1 MYITDNSIQL
11 LLYEFDKLHI
21 NNNHQN
27 HQNSILKWP
36 NNVGIHILDQSKI
49 QPINRNG
56 DLISI
61 HHVTISL
68 PCVKTDYLYENENN
82 VNS

>member
-56 DLISI
+56 DLI
-61 HHVTISL
+61 HYVTISL